1 MSFLFAIHSM
11 SPCRIGIT
19 PRTRTTSERSS
30 CERPRQ
36 VRRLAAPPS
45 LRTTQPRSCGG
56 SSITTNA
63 RAAVVPTGSRTTAT
77 RCARTGIGAICRTC
91 TCSTTATCGLIG
103 TARCGAS
110 PRRST
115 SRSTRPGGPRSS
127 RRPASDRCDRG
138 PATPRP
144 RHTSTCGDRRR
155 SSSGSE
161 AGATGRRCSARTTLR
176 ISKSACVRSQA
187 TLRAG
192 PSVAALHSSRRR
204 RMARILIVG
213 GGYIGMY
220 AARRL
225 ERRLDPR
232 AHQLVLVNPDNF
244 MLYQPFLP
252 EVASGLID
260 PRAVVVPLR
269 SVLRRTELVVGEVEG
284 VDLAAKRASVH
295 LAGGDPRDV
304 EFDVLIMG
312 AGSWSRTL
320 AIPGLAEHGV
330 GFKDLA
336 EAIWLRNRVL
346 SQLDR
351 AAELADPAS
360 RRAALTFVFVGAGFA
375 GIEALG
381 ELEDLARNA
390 TNTIPSLDRAEQRWV
405 MVEAAPRILPELEPD
420 LASYAADRLRERDI
434 EIHTTTR
441 LERIDDG
448 VVQLSD
454 GDPFRA
460 ETLVW
465 TAGVRPSPLA
475 ADSGFPVDDRGRIT
489 VDRALRVVG
498 IEGVWAAGD
507 VAAVPDEHATQG
519 TSPPTAQHA
528 LRQARVLADNVAA
541 SLDGGRLRPF
551 RYENKGMLCSLGHY
565 RGVANPLGIRVK
577 GFPAWFLHR
586 TYHLLY
592 MPSFARKARIALDW
606 TIALLFPRD
615 LAQLG
620 SLEHPRDAFRR
631 AAGGDG

>member
-1 MSFLFAIHSM
+1 
-11 SPCRIGIT
+11 
-19 PRTRTTSERSS
+19 
-30 CERPRQ
+30 
-36 VRRLAAPPS
+36 
-45 LRTTQPRSCGG
+45 
-56 SSITTNA
+56 
-63 RAAVVPTGSRTTAT
+63 
-77 RCARTGIGAICRTC
+77 
-91 TCSTTATCGLIG
+91 
-103 TARCGAS
+103 
-110 PRRST
+110 
-115 SRSTRPGGPRSS
+115 
-127 RRPASDRCDRG
+127 
-138 PATPRP
+138 
-144 RHTSTCGDRRR
+144 
-155 SSSGSE
+155 
-161 AGATGRRCSARTTLR
+161 
-176 ISKSACVRSQA
+176 
-187 TLRAG
+187 
-192 PSVAALHSSRRR
+192 
-204 RMARILIVG
+204 MARILIVG

-225 ERRLDPR
+225 ERRLNAS
-232 AHQLVLVNPDNF
+232 AHRLTLVNPENF

-269 SVLRRTELVVGEVEG
+269 RVLRRTELVVGEVESI
-284 VDLAAKRASVH
+284 DAQAKRASVR
-295 LAGGDPRDV
+295 LAGGDPRELEYDV
-304 EFDVLIMG
+304 VIVG

-320 AIPGLAEHGV
+320 AIPGLAEYGV

-351 AAELADPAS
+351 AAELADDAAK
-360 RRAALTFVFVGAGFA
+360 RAALTFVFVGAGFA

-381 ELEDLARNA
+381 ELEDLARTA
-390 TNTIPSLDRAEQRWV
+390 TVSIPTLERSDQRWV

-420 LASYAADRLRERDI
+420 LAAYAADRLRERAI
-434 EIHTTTR
+434 EIRTATR
-441 LERIDDG
+441 LERIEDG
-448 VVQLSD
+448 VVHLSD
-454 GDPFRA
+454 GESFAA

-465 TAGVRPSPLA
+465 TAGVRASPLA
-475 ADSGFPVDDRGRIT
+475 AGSGLPVDDRGRIR

-498 IEGVWAAGD
+498 VDGAWAAGD
-507 VAAVPDEHATQG
+507 IAAVPDDHTSQG

-541 SLDGGRLRPF
+541 SLQGGRLRPF

-565 RGVANPLGIRVK
+565 RGVANPLGIKVR

-592 MPSFARKARIALDW
+592 MPTFTRKARIALDW

-631 AAGGDG
+631 AAGDDD

>member
-1 MSFLFAIHSM
+1 
-11 SPCRIGIT
+11 
-19 PRTRTTSERSS
+19 
-30 CERPRQ
+30 
-36 VRRLAAPPS
+36 
-45 LRTTQPRSCGG
+45 
-56 SSITTNA
+56 
-63 RAAVVPTGSRTTAT
+63 
-77 RCARTGIGAICRTC
+77 
-91 TCSTTATCGLIG
+91 
-103 TARCGAS
+103 
-110 PRRST
+110 
-115 SRSTRPGGPRSS
+115 
-127 RRPASDRCDRG
+127 
-138 PATPRP
+138 
-144 RHTSTCGDRRR
+144 
-155 SSSGSE
+155 
-161 AGATGRRCSARTTLR
+161 
-176 ISKSACVRSQA
+176 
-187 TLRAG
+187 
-192 PSVAALHSSRRR
+192 
-204 RMARILIVG
+204 MARILIVG

-351 AAELADPAS
+351 AAELADPAA

-631 AAGGDG
+631 AAGGD